1 MRPRGLFITGT
12 DTGVGKTAVACALTA
27 WCRRAGVDV
36 GVMKPVATGG
46 RRLSQGGR
54 ARWVSDDARRLA
66 HAAGSEDPWALVNP
80 ICFEEPL
87 APWTAAMRQRTR
99 VRLEAAIGAFRR
111 LADRH
116 EYLIVEGIGGLLVP
130 LTARASV
137 AELAARLGL
146 PLLLVTRPGLGT
158 LNHTRLS
165 LEQIRRSGLACQG
178 IVINHTRPAPRRPA
192 ERLAE
197 RTNRSLLGRFAPVR
211 GELPFRPDLFRRAPA
226 GGRLADWIATHV
238 DGRWL
243 RRLAVDTPMGL

>member
-1 MRPRGLFITGT
+1 MRRVRGLFITGT
-12 DTGVGKTAVACALTA
+12 DTGVGKTAVACALAA
-27 WCRRAGVDV
+27 WCRRAGMDV
-36 GVMKPVATGG
+36 GVMKPIATGG
-46 RRLSQGGR
+46 RRTSDGGR
-54 ARWVSDDARRLA
+54 VRWLSDDARRLA
-66 HAAGSEDPWALVNP
+66 RAAGCTDPWALVNP

-99 VRLEAAIGAFRR
+99 IRLEAAVGAFHR
-111 LADRH
+111 LADCH

-137 AELAARLGL
+137 AELAGRLGL

-178 IVINHTRPAPRRPA
+178 IVINHTRPAPRRPM
-192 ERLAE
+192 ERVAQ
-197 RTNRSLLGRFAPVR
+197 RTNRSVLRRFAPVR
-211 GELPFRPDLFRRAPA
+211 GELPFRPDLFRHTCAD
-226 GGRLADWIATHV
+226 GRLAGWIAAHL

-243 RRLAVDTPMGL
+243 QQLTPR